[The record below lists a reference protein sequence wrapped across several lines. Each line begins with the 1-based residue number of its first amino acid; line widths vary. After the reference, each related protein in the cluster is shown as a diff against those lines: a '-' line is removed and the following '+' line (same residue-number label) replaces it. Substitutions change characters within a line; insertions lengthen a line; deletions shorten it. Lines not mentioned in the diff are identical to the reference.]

1 MIRTKHSRSKVVSF
15 TTEHEKRRR
24 DEALAARRRAFN
36 AGWSVLLAY
45 LPTWLDQQDPEASLE
60 SLPAGSSWGDD
71 MYRMVGRLFLEVPE
85 LVEAVEQAIGSSSGG
100 GGGLPQ
106 TDERS
111 VAA

>member
-1 MIRTKHSRSKVVSF
+1 MTRTKHPRSKVVSF

-71 MYRMVGRLFLEVPE
+71 MYRMVGRLCLEVPE
-85 LVEAVEQAIGSSSGG
+85 LVEAVEQVIGSGG
-100 GGGLPQ
+100 EGGGLPHP
-106 TDERS
+106 DERS